1 MNQIISRAIQTRSI
15 LEFEYNGH
23 RRVVEPHAY
32 GLSKK
37 SNEILRGYQIEGT
50 THAGIVPEWFVFEV
64 GHIRDMKMTDRHFE
78 GMRYGYQRGDKSIA
92 TIYAEL

>member
-1 MNQIISRAIQTRSI
+1 
-15 LEFEYNGH
+15 
-23 RRVVEPHAY
+23 VEPHAY

-64 GHIRDMKMTDRHFE
+64 AHIIDLKVTDRHFE
-78 GMRYGYQRGDKSIA
+78 STRFGYQRGDKSIS